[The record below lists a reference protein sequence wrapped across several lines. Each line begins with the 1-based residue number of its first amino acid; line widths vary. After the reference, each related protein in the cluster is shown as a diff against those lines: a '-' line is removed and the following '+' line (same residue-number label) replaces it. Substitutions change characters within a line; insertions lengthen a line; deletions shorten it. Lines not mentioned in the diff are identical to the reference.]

1 MVPPRCRACRTYS
14 ASLGSSRAETR
25 ADHARRFPL
34 LASGDASPSL
44 RSASQT
50 FSKSTSS
57 DSSLVFSPFPR
68 TPESTTSSDLG
79 IEVTSSS
86 NGKPASLFASS
97 SLSQPSHSRFLF
109 MLIQIIR
116 LHARQLAR
124 SDVLRLP
131 SDRCART
138 RWKDG
143 LNWLAMVSGL
153 STLLG
158 FLPDAHASPS
168 PLCDVGSSSST
179 ASSPSRARFSASSS
193 SRDFLRERRSGG
205 CARTNLILPSTA

>member
-1 MVPPRCRACRTYS
+1 
-14 ASLGSSRAETR
+14 
-25 ADHARRFPL
+25 
-34 LASGDASPSL
+34 
-44 RSASQT
+44 
-50 FSKSTSS
+50 
-57 DSSLVFSPFPR
+57 
-68 TPESTTSSDLG
+68 
-79 IEVTSSS
+79 
-86 NGKPASLFASS
+86 
-97 SLSQPSHSRFLF
+97 

-158 FLPDAHASPS
+158 FLPDAHDQKRRILSFFDA
-168 PLCDVGSSSST
+168 LDT
-179 ASSPSRARFSASSS
+179 A
-193 SRDFLRERRSGG
+193 
-205 CARTNLILPSTA
+205 